1 MSLDVCLICLRRC
14 SYVCFEQIRDE
25 LVPSF
30 TKLGRNDVTSV
41 TSSFICDRISRMK
54 AKNHSYANR
63 DVCIYSWNLQHSNPH

>member
-14 SYVCFEQIRDE
+14 SYVCFEQIRD
-25 LVPSF
+25 

-63 DVCIYSWNLQHSNPH
+63 DVCIYIWNLQHSNPH